1 MNLRLGEIYKTLA
14 GPRKMEFPWGS
25 ANLPKK
31 TFGHRWTWHKCRP
44 FFFHAALLPIVPCS
58 LIPTQLRLPLCQWR
72 GLCRY
77 SKKISKTSILKWH
90 VFRRTWSWRNRCFP
104 MEVCD
109 NSGIPRVVDDRS
121 GPAIYLASRFP
132 VGGLK
137 LGEAAQLG
145 SLKKLVL
152 DFKKHWLVGGSI
164 YWECHNP
171 NWRTHIFQRGW
182 NIGNVIIPPSFFRG
196 VGWNHQPDHH

>member
-1 MNLRLGEIYKTLA
+1 MRFRESSQKDIRTDGHGTAVL
-14 GPRKMEFPWGS
+14 FP
-25 ANLPKK
+25 
-31 TFGHRWTWHKCRP
+31 CRP
-44 FFFHAALLPIVPCS
+44 PPNRALFADPHPVATSIVPMAWT
-58 LIPTQLRLPLCQWR
+58 LQIFE
-72 GLCRY
+72 
-77 SKKISKTSILKWH
+77 KISKTSILKWH
-90 VFRRTWSWRNRCFP
+90 VFRWTWSWRNRCFP

-145 SLKKLVL
+145 SLKKLVW

-164 YWECHNP
+164 YWECHSP